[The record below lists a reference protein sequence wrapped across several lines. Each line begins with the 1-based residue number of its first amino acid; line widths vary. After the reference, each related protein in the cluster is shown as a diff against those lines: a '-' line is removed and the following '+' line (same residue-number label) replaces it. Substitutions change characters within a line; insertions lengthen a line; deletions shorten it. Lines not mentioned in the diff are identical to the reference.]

1 MLHKTPFK
9 NYQANVAKVAK
20 ILGLSDAYVKNL
32 STPNRII
39 KKKIS
44 IKLDNGKK
52 KSFEAYRVQFNNAR
66 GPYKGG
72 IRFHPDA
79 DIDEVKALAAAMA
92 VKCAV
97 VGIPLG
103 GGKGGVVCD
112 PKKLSGKELERI
124 SRAWGKAMAPY
135 IGANKDIPAPD
146 IYTNGQT
153 MAYVLDEFEKFHG
166 RSEPGLI
173 TGKPLSL
180 GGSLGRDTA
189 TADGGAFVLREVLAA
204 LSLGKGLRVAVQG
217 FGNAGGTMAKIL
229 KRSGFTV
236 VALSD
241 SRGGI
246 YSAAGLD
253 PEAVERVKEKRGSV
267 GDFADGAVGIKK
279 ISNEELLACDCD
291 ILIPAALDGVIQK
304 DNAKD
309 IKAKVILELANGPT
323 TPEAD
328 EILAKRGITLIPDVL
343 ANAGGVTV
351 SYFEWVQ
358 NTANFYWTA
367 KEVRERLEPIMVR
380 SFNAVWQLSV
390 EKKVTLREAA
400 FMVGIGRIA
409 QAMRDRGGVV

>member
-1 MLHKTPFK
+1 MLKKTPFK
-9 NYQANVAKVAK
+9 NYQTNVTKVAK
-20 ILGLSDAYVKNL
+20 ILGLSNEYVKKL
-32 STPNRII
+32 TTPNRII

-72 IRFHPDA
+72 IRFHPAA

-103 GGKGGVVCD
+103 GAKGGVTCD
-112 PKKLSGKELERI
+112 PKTLSAGELERI
-124 SRAWGKAMAPY
+124 SRAWGKVMAPY

-146 IYTNGQT
+146 VYTTGQT

-166 RSEPGLI
+166 RSEAGAI

-189 TADGGAFVLREVLAA
+189 TAGGGAIVLNAA
-204 LSLGKGLRVAVQG
+204 VNAMKNAQSGLRVAIQG
-217 FGNAGGTMAKIL
+217 FGNAGATMAKIL
-229 KRSGFTV
+229 KKQGYKI

-241 SRGGI
+241 SKGGI
-246 YSAAGLD
+246 YFSDGFD
-253 PEAVERVKEKRGSV
+253 PDAVEKAKGVKGSV
-267 GDFADGAVGIKK
+267 QDFAIGNPQVKK
-279 ISNEELLACDCD
+279 TSNDELLTCDCD
-291 ILIPAALDGVIQK
+291 VLVPAALDGVLTK
-304 DNAKD
+304 DNASLV
-309 IKAKVILELANGPT
+309 KAKIVVELANGPT

-328 EILAKRGITLIPDVL
+328 EILAKRGVTVVPDVL

-358 NTANFYWTA
+358 NVSGFYWTSSEIRA
-367 KEVRERLEPIMVR
+367 KLEPIMVKGLKDI
-380 SFNAVWQLSV
+380 WQISRD
-390 EKKVTLREAA
+390 KSVTLREAA
-400 FMVGIGRIA
+400 YILGVGRIA
-409 QAMRDRGGVV
+409 RAMKDRGL